1 MSNVASHRKQ
11 SIRVVIYAVVCVMIS
26 LGILSAD
33 EVSCDFNADNPRVL
47 HAKMYFTGG
56 QYACAEQELIAL
68 LERPDINRHAAA
80 DAHMLL
86 AAVYFQTT
94 DAEGARRQK
103 TREQFILGLRADR
116 KWSGNLAVSS
126 AEFITIFNDARE
138 LVEWLYKESP
148 ELFASDSVTEEQV
161 AEAVAKKKPWY
172 KRWWALASG
181 IGVAVLAGAII
192 LGGGNDGNTTPA
204 DTLPDFPPTPN

>member
-1 MSNVASHRKQ
+1 MSKFAAHRKQ
-11 SIRVVIYAVVCVMIS
+11 SIRVVIYTVVCVVSS
-26 LGILSAD
+26 LGVLSAD

-47 HAKMYFTGG
+47 HAKMFFTGG
-56 QYACAEQELIAL
+56 QYACAEQELSAL
-68 LERPDINRHAAA
+68 LERQDINRHAAA

-86 AAVYFQTT
+86 AAVYFQTIQDRNT
-94 DAEGARRQK
+94 RRQK
-103 TREQFILGLRADR
+103 AREQFILGLRANR

-148 ELFASDSVTEEQV
+148 ELFASDSLTEEQV
-161 AEAVAKKKPWY
+161 TEAVASKKPWY

-181 IGVAVLAGAII
+181 VGVAVLAGAII
-192 LGGGNDGNTTPA
+192 LGGGNNGNTTPA
-204 DTLPDFPPTPN
+204 DTLPDFPSTPN